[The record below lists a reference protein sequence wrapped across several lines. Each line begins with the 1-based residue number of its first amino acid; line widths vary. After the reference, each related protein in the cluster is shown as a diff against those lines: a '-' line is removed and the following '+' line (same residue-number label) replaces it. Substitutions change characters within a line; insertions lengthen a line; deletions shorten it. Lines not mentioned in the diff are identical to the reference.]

1 MSSLIKYA
9 KKLRKEMTEAEK
21 TLWYILQSKNL
32 RGLKF
37 RRQESIGQYIVDF
50 VCFSK
55 KLVIELDGG
64 QHAEVS
70 QHRDIIRDSW
80 LKSQGFKVIRFWN
93 NEVLNN
99 RDGVVEEIIKYL
111 SPSPISPPIKG
122 GGKSSFLIDR
132 EKLNSGKSK
141 DLRRLRDLR

>member
-32 RGLKF
+32 QGL
-37 RRQESIGQYIVDF
+37 
-50 VCFSK
+50 
-55 KLVIELDGG
+55 
-64 QHAEVS
+64 
-70 QHRDIIRDSW
+70 
-80 LKSQGFKVIRFWN
+80 KVIRFWN

-141 DLRRLRDLR
+141 VLRSLRDLR